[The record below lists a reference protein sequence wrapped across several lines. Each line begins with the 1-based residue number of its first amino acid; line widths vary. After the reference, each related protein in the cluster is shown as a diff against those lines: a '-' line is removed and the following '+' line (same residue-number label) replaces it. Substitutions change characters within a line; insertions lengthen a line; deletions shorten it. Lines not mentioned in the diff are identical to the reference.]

1 MSRVASLII
10 VLSSL
15 LYGSAFAHNT
25 LPEDWCPSGTA
36 VKVVSE
42 FSFSASQLEA
52 YRSIQDARPSGEGSC
67 TTAGLRTCGI
77 IDDWFTAYS
86 LTSGVCAGTGLRLDE
101 PDKTVAF
108 VLSPDSFNAQEHH
121 DLYGLEQGVHGVCIT
136 CVARK
141 RPPILELPAKPV
153 APISP

>member
-1 MSRVASLII
+1 MSRFASLILI
-10 VLSSL
+10 LSSL
-15 LYGSAFAHNT
+15 LHGSVFAHNT

-52 YRSIQDARPSGEGSC
+52 YRSIQDARPRGEGSC
-67 TTAGLRTCGI
+67 PTAGLRTCGI

-101 PDKTVAF
+101 PNKTVAF
-108 VLSPDSFNAQEHH
+108 VLSPDSFNAREHH
-121 DLYGLEQGVHGVCIT
+121 ELYGLEEGVHGVCVT
-136 CVARK
+136 CVARR
-141 RPPILELPAKPV
+141 RPPIFDLPAE
-153 APISP
+153 PIASPSP